1 MYHSQPQ
8 AEDSVD
14 PRVSQ
19 LVEEYAHQLGEG
31 GDVDLDAFI
40 AEHNEW
46 AEQLRPALRA
56 LRSMLQLAEKQGAI
70 RSQLVLGDFRLI
82 RLIGCGG
89 MGEVFEA
96 EQLSLQRRVALKLL
110 PRLHPSDYQTAS
122 LERFRNEAQ
131 VAAALDH
138 PHIVPVYEFD
148 CVDDRHYI
156 AMKLIDGWTWRAQI
170 DGSKPR
176 VENECGRGLESTFSH
191 TFEPPDWRV
200 PAVHIRDVAYGLAH
214 AHERGVIH
222 RDIKPSNLLL
232 DKSNKTWITDFGLA
246 RFVGSETLTMTGEL
260 LGTLRYMSPEQASGG
275 RLAVDHRCDI
285 YSLGVTLY
293 EMVTGERAI
302 TAESRSEQLL
312 QVTTGAIEPPSR
324 LNARLPRDLETVI
337 QKMLARE
344 AVDRYASAELVAED
358 LQRVLDGRTIAAQ
371 RMTSSQRI
379 TRWSR
384 SHATLLF
391 TSIMAML
398 LLLAIMSGLWLRER
412 WWNGWAAQQNHELSR
427 RTTLAEQA
435 TQSAQLEAQRAEMA
449 ERAAQLNLLQTK
461 MALARAASH
470 ASAPGGQHQA
480 LQLIN
485 EAADLARSQGSLAAF
500 SFGLRNLAIT
510 ALSRCDIVQQYRLP
524 LTSGDQ
530 PNFDVTSDFSTIVSV
545 EPDAA
550 GKFQAIARDFSP
562 DMRERWRIEL
572 PAADRTYH
580 TSYAVKFSLNDRYL
594 AIGVRPARVMVWE
607 IDTQRIV
614 LDIPAVHSIE
624 NDFRFSHDSSRFAVA
639 TSSPPALEVYSLENG
654 KRLTR
659 IAGKING
666 VEFTA
671 DDQQIITQFERQVVG
686 FDIKTAAERWRRTVP
701 HGQFAYSLSTS
712 EDGKYIAAGLTNSIL
727 VWDCEYN
734 DRPATELRCTPSP
747 VDRLSFQPGNSS
759 VLVSMNWENTV
770 KLWNVENGTLELTTG
785 GSPACW
791 SRDGSE
797 IAIGYLQSVARHHLL
812 PAQAC
817 RWLHMPAFENTA
829 YQCDFSSDGQLLV
842 TTSKAAL
849 QVRSAADGRE
859 LARIDE
865 PHTTAIFH
873 PARDAILASADGRG
887 VFLWPLH
894 STERSL
900 TIGPPNRLI
909 PFKGPAYAAVT
920 RDGSRIA
927 ASLSFSESVLL
938 VDPVD
943 LTSERIAPPH
953 LRTFKMSPEGEWFA
967 VGFLESLEIWDA
979 RTYQVLTRI
988 PNDGLSVPSWS
999 PDNRWLVL
1007 TSNAHTRIF
1016 SSGDWREVYRS
1027 VRGRVVYFE
1036 VGFNADSSLTAI
1048 PLDAGKSALV
1058 RLHDRE
1064 VLAEL
1069 ESIEKPELRHA
1080 IALSPSGHRVACTYP
1095 QRGIQL
1101 WDIAAIRRELKVMGL
1116 DWDSRD
1122 LEVPTVPA
1130 NLAIDR
1136 IQFDLSGFDLSDLDA
1151 KPPWRALLD
1160 SLPWQQFLQP
1170 H

>member
-1 MYHSQPQ
+1 MVHSQPQ
-8 AEDSVD
+8 AEDTVD

-19 LVEEYAHQLGEG
+19 LIEEYASQLGQG
-31 GDVDLDAFI
+31 CDVDLDAFI

-70 RSQLVLGDFRLI
+70 RSTLILGDFRLV

-96 EQLSLQRRVALKLL
+96 EQLSLKRRVALKLL
-110 PRLHPSDYQTAS
+110 PRLHPSDYQSAS

-156 AMKLIDGWTWRAQI
+156 AMKLIDGRTWREVLD
-170 DGSKPR
+170 DGKSRIEDERR
-176 VENECGRGLESTFSH
+176 VGLESTVNQVI
-191 TFEPPDWRV
+191 EPTAWRV
-200 PAVHIRDVAYGLAH
+200 ATAHIRDVAYGLAH

-232 DKSNKTWITDFGLA
+232 DQSNKTWITDFGLA
-246 RFVGSETLTMTGEL
+246 RFVGSETLTMSGEL

-293 EMVTGERAI
+293 EMVTGARAI
-302 TAESRSEQLL
+302 TAESRAEQLL
-312 QVTTGAIEPPSR
+312 QVTTGEIVPPSR
-324 LNARLPRDLETVI
+324 LNTSLPRDLETVI
-337 QKMLARE
+337 QMMLARE
-344 AVDRYASAELVAED
+344 AVDRYASAGLVAED
-358 LQRVLDGRTIAAQ
+358 LQRVIDGRTIAAQ
-371 RMTSSQRI
+371 RMTPSQRI

-384 SHATLLF
+384 SHVTLLF

-398 LLLAIMSGLWLRER
+398 LLLAILSGLWLRER
-412 WWNGWAAQQNHELSR
+412 WWNGLAAQQNHELSR
-427 RTTLAEQA
+427 RTILAEQA
-435 TQSAQLEAQRAEMA
+435 TQSALYAAHRAETA
-449 ERAAQLNLLQTK
+449 ERAAQLNLLKTK
-461 MALARAASH
+461 MALAWAAGR
-470 ASAPGGQHQA
+470 ASAPGGQQQT
-480 LQLIN
+480 LQLVN
-485 EAADLARSQGSLAAF
+485 EAADLARALGSLEDY

-510 ALSRCDIVQQYRLP
+510 ALSRCDIVQKYGLP
-524 LTSGDQ
+524 LTSADQ
-530 PNFDVTSDFSTIVSV
+530 PNFDLTGDFSTIVSV
-545 EPDAA
+545 ESDAA
-550 GKFQAIARDFSP
+550 GKFQAIARNFSP
-562 DMRERWRIEL
+562 DMRELWRIEL

-580 TSYAVKFSLNDRYL
+580 TSYAVKFSPNDRYL

-607 IDTQRIV
+607 IETQCLV
-614 LDIPAVHSIE
+614 LDIPAVHAIE

-639 TSSPPALEVYSLENG
+639 RSSPPALEVYSLESG

-686 FDIKTAAERWRRTVP
+686 FDIETAAERWRRTVP
-701 HGQFAYSLSTS
+701 HGQFAYSLSSS
-712 EDGKYIAAGLTNSIL
+712 EDGKYIAAGLTNSIM
-727 VWDCEYN
+727 VWDCQYN

-759 VLVSMNWENTV
+759 VLISMNWENTV

-791 SRDGSE
+791 SREGSE
-797 IAIGYLQSVARHHLL
+797 ISIGYLQSVARYHLL

-829 YQCDFSSDGQLLV
+829 FQCDFSSDGQLLV

-873 PARDAILASADGRG
+873 PARDAILASSDRRG

-894 STERSL
+894 TTEQSL
-900 TIGPPNRLI
+900 TIGPPNCLI

-943 LTSERIAPPH
+943 LTSERIAAPH

-979 RTYQVLTRI
+979 RTRQVLTRI
-988 PNDGLSVPSWS
+988 PNDALSVPSWS

-1007 TSNAHTRIF
+1007 TSNAHTRVL
-1016 SSGDWREVYRS
+1016 STGDWREVYRS

-1036 VGFNADSSLTAI
+1036 VGFNGDSSLTAI
-1048 PLDAGKSALV
+1048 PLDAGKLALM
-1058 RLHDRE
+1058 RLNDQ
-1064 VLAEL
+1064 VVVAEL
-1069 ESIEKPELRHA
+1069 ESLEKPELRHG
-1080 IALSPSGHRVACTYP
+1080 IAMSPSGHRVACTYP
-1095 QRGIQL
+1095 QHGIQL

-1122 LEVPTVPA
+1122 LEVPTAPA
-1130 NLAIDR
+1130 KLAIDR
-1136 IQFDLSGFDLSDLDA
+1136 IQFDLSGDDP
-1151 KPPWRALLD
+1151 KPPD
-1160 SLPWQQFLQP
+1160 V